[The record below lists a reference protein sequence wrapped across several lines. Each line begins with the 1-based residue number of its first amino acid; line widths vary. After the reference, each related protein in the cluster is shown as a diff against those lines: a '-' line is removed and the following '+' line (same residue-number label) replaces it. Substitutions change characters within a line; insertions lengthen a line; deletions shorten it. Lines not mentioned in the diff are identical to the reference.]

1 MWPNVILLNELM
13 VGHKQQRNIERQ
25 HLMNGPKLNK

>member
-13 VGHKQQRNIERQ
+13 VGPTAEKYRTSTFDEWPEIE
-25 HLMNGPKLNK
+25 